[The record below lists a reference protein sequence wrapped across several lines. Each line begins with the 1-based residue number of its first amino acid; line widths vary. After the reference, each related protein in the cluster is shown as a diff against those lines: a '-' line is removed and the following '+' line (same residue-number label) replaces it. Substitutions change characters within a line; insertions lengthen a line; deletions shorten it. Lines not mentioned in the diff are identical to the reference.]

1 MIVEK
6 EVKVSPEIQ
15 ADANLLK
22 HAVCTQFNLAEN
34 EVKHIQI
41 VRRSIDSRGKS
52 PVYVLK
58 IQIYIGEVPQQKPEF
73 IQYPDVHSAKNAV
86 VIIGAGPAGLFAAL
100 QLIEAGIKPIIFE
113 RGKDVRS
120 RRIDLANINKKGIV
134 NPHSNYCFGEGGAGT
149 YSDGKLY
156 TRSHK
161 RGDVHKILRIFVQHG
176 ASADILIDAHPHIG
190 TNKLPKIIQNIRHTI
205 LQSGGEIYFEHW
217 VKNFIVQENKV
228 KSIIVEHVPSQKEI
242 EYPVS
247 HLILA
252 TGHSARD
259 IYEWF
264 AQKNYLIEAKPFAL
278 GVRIEH
284 PQSLIDHIRY
294 HQNSRNPHLPAA
306 SYSCVHQVE
315 GRGVFSFCM
324 CPGGFIVPAATAQ
337 EELVVNGMSPSKRDS
352 FFANSGIVVAIEPQ
366 DVQGNSPLR
375 LLEFQKSIEKNC
387 YHAGGGNQVAPAQRL
402 MDFIEKKMSASLN
415 ETSYIPGL
423 KSVNLWDILP
433 DFITKRLRTGFL
445 AFGKQMK
452 GYLTQEA
459 QLVATESRTSTP
471 VRIPR
476 DNEKKHHLQ
485 IHNLYPCGEGAGFAG
500 GIVSAAIDGENVANA
515 VIKSSYEGS
524 QS

>member
-1 MIVEK
+1 MRIEK
-6 EVKVSPEIQ
+6 EIKVSPEVQ
-15 ADANLLK
+15 ADAEKLK
-22 HAVCTQFNLAEN
+22 KVIVSQFHLEKEKVNA
-34 EVKHIQI
+34 IQI
-41 VRRSIDSRGKS
+41 IKRSIDSRGKN
-52 PVYVLK
+52 PLYVLK
-58 IQIYIGEVPQQKPEF
+58 IRIYVNESPENENKTIF
-73 IQYPDVHSAKNAV
+73 YPDVHHSKHTV

-113 RGKDVRS
+113 RGKDVRN

-134 NPHSNYCFGEGGAGT
+134 NAHSNYCFGEGGAGT

-156 TRSHK
+156 TRSNK
-161 RGDVHKILRIFVQHG
+161 RGDVHKILQIFVQHG
-176 ASADILIDAHPHIG
+176 ASENILIDAHPHIG
-190 TNKLPKIIQNIRHTI
+190 TNKLPKIIENIRNTI
-205 LQSGGEIYFEHW
+205 LQAGGEIHFEHW
-217 VKNFIVQENKV
+217 VKDFFIQENKV
-228 KSIIVEHVPSQKEI
+228 KGILVEHIPTQKEI
-242 EYPVS
+242 EYSVS
-247 HLILA
+247 HLILS

-264 AQKNYLIEAKPFAL
+264 AQNGYAIEAKPFAL

-284 PQSLIDHIRY
+284 PQSIIDAIRY
-294 HQNSRNPHLPAA
+294 HQNPRSEYLPAS

-324 CPGGFIVPAATAQ
+324 CPGGFIVPASTAQ

-352 FFANSGIVVAIEPQ
+352 FFANSGIVVAIEPE
-366 DVQGNSPLR
+366 DIQGQNPLR
-375 LLEFQKSIEKNC
+375 LLAFQKEIEKVC
-387 YHAGGGNQVAPAQRL
+387 YQAGGGNQIAPAQKL
-402 MDFIEKKMSASLN
+402 TDFVHKKTSATLN
-415 ETSYIPGL
+415 DTSYIPGL

-433 DFITKRLRTGFL
+433 FSITNRLKEAFL

-476 DNEKKHHLQ
+476 DTEKKHHPQ
-485 IHNLYPCGEGAGFAG
+485 IYNLYPCGEGAGYAG

-515 VIKSSYEGS
+515 IIQYNTTHN
-524 QS
+524 

>member
-1 MIVEK
+1 MITEK
-6 EVKVSPEIQ
+6 EIKVSPEVQ
-15 ADANLLK
+15 ADVTLLK
-22 HAVCTQFNLAEN
+22 HTVCQQFNLKN
-34 EVKHIQI
+34 EQVQHIKVI
-41 VRRSIDSRGKS
+41 RRSIDSRGKS
-52 PVYVLK
+52 PMYVLK
-58 IQIYIGEVPQQKPEF
+58 IQIYINELPQNKEHTIF
-73 IQYPDVHSAKNAV
+73 YPDVHHAKHTA

-100 QLIEAGIKPIIFE
+100 QFIEAGIKPIIFE

-134 NPHSNYCFGEGGAGT
+134 NMHSNYCFGEGGAGT

-156 TRSHK
+156 TRSNK
-161 RGDVHKILRIFVQHG
+161 RGDIHKILQIFVQHG
-176 ASADILIDAHPHIG
+176 ASPDILIDAHPHIG
-190 TNKLPKIIQNIRHTI
+190 TNKLPKIIENMRNTI
-205 LQSGGEIYFEHW
+205 LRSGGEIYFEHW
-217 VKNFIVQENKV
+217 VKDFFIQENKV
-228 KSIIVEHVPSQKEI
+228 KSILTEHIPSKKEI
-242 EYPVS
+242 EYSVE
-247 HLILA
+247 HVILA

-259 IYEWF
+259 IYQWF

-284 PQSLIDHIRY
+284 PQSIIDEIRY
-294 HQNSRNPHLPAA
+294 HQNPRSMYLPAS

-337 EELVVNGMSPSKRDS
+337 DELVVNGMSPSKRDS

-366 DVQGNSPLR
+366 DIQGNSPLR
-375 LLEFQKSIEKNC
+375 LLEFQKSVERKC
-387 YHAGGGNQVAPAQRL
+387 YQAGGGNQVAPAQRL
-402 MDFIEKKMSASLN
+402 MDFIHQKTSVSLN

-423 KSVNLWDILP
+423 NSVNLWDILP
-433 DFITKRLRTGFL
+433 DFITRRLKTAFL

-459 QLVATESRTSTP
+459 QLLATESRTSTP

-476 DNEKKHHLQ
+476 DTEKKHHPQL
-485 IHNLYPCGEGAGFAG
+485 HNLYPCGEGAGFAG

-515 VIKSSYEGS
+515 VIKSIKRE
-524 QS
+524 